1 MKSPEDYTD
10 DPVLK
15 KIIRKVRSGKRIREE
30 EGIALYEKAGL
41 SLLSLLSEMV
51 RRRHNGDKAFFNR
64 NFHIEPTNLCVH
76 NCRFCSYHKSEGD
89 PESWEYSH

>member
-41 SLLSLLSEMV
+41 SLLSLLS
-51 RRRHNGDKAFFNR
+51 
-64 NFHIEPTNLCVH
+64 
-76 NCRFCSYHKSEGD
+76 
-89 PESWEYSH
+89 